1 MVERIIPLEHDL
13 LPAKVQAQL
22 KAAAGIDPD
31 LRPGESLFRR
41 KALEQVTENAKLNYP
56 NYFKKEK

>member
-1 MVERIIPLEHDL
+1 MVERIIPLAHNL
-13 LPAKVQAQL
+13 LPAEVQAQL

-41 KALEQVTENAKLNYP
+41 KALEQVTENAKHNYP
-56 NYFKKEK
+56 SYFRKEK